1 MSNRPRSRSV
11 CQSCGYAST
20 MWMGRCPHCQSWGT
34 MVEEPVVVPR
44 LAAATAKPTGLA
56 ELRHEPDT
64 RLSTGSQELDRVL
77 GGGAVP
83 GSVVLIGGDPGIG
96 KSTLLLQVAGAMAS
110 QGRKVL
116 YISGE
121 ESTRQ
126 LAVRAARL
134 GSSEKVLVMA
144 ETSLEAIETVLQQ
157 QLPDLAI
164 IDSVQT
170 LFDSRLTSAAGT
182 VGQVRECAA
191 RLVQSAK
198 AHNIVAFLVGHVT
211 KSGDI
216 AGPRVLEHMV
226 DTVLYFEGDHH
237 HLYRLLRAVKNRY
250 GSTSELGV
258 FEMSGRGLMDVPNP
272 SQLLLA
278 ERPGGVPGSAVVA
291 TMEGTRALLVE
302 VQALVTPAAFG
313 TPRRTAAG
321 IDHNRLSLLLAVLE
335 RRAGLHLGSYD
346 AYVKVAG
353 GLRLDEPAADLG
365 IALALASSY
374 REASID
380 PGLVVAGEVGLTGE
394 IRRVNGLESRVRE
407 AGKLGFGKF
416 MLPASGKPAS
426 VVPDMSILGVDT
438 ISQALMEVTEN
449 QLRRG

>member
-1 MSNRPRSRSV
+1 
-11 CQSCGYAST
+11 
-20 MWMGRCPHCQSWGT
+20 
-34 MVEEPVVVPR
+34 MVEEPVVGPGPTI
-44 LAAATAKPTGLA
+44 AAAKPTGLG

-83 GSVVLIGGDPGIG
+83 GSAVLIGGDPGIG

-126 LAVRAARL
+126 LAVRAARI

-144 ETSLEAIETVLQQ
+144 ETALEAIEAVLQQ
-157 QLPDLAI
+157 QRPDLAI

-198 AHNIVAFLVGHVT
+198 TLGIVVFLVGHVT
-211 KSGDI
+211 KSGDL

-237 HLYRLLRAVKNRY
+237 HLYRLLRAVKNRF

-258 FEMSGRGLMDVPNP
+258 FEMTGRGLVDVPNP
-272 SQLLLA
+272 SQMLLA
-278 ERPGGVPGSAVVA
+278 ERPGGAPGSAVVA

-302 VQALVTPAAFG
+302 VQALVTPAAYG

-335 RRAGLHLGSYD
+335 RRAGLHLGGYD
-346 AYVKVAG
+346 AYVKVAA

-374 REASID
+374 REACID

-394 IRRVNGLESRVRE
+394 IRRVNGLESRVKE
-407 AGKLGFGKF
+407 AAKLGFRKF
-416 MLPASGKPAS
+416 LLPASGKTAFA
-426 VVPDMSILGVDT
+426 VPNMSMLGVET
-438 ISQALMEVTEN
+438 ISQALMEVT
-449 QLRRG
+449 

>member
-1 MSNRPRSRSV
+1 M
-11 CQSCGYAST
+11 
-20 MWMGRCPHCQSWGT
+20 
-34 MVEEPVVVPR
+34 
-44 LAAATAKPTGLA
+44 AAAKPTGLG

-83 GSVVLIGGDPGIG
+83 GSAVLIGGDPGIG

-126 LAVRAARL
+126 LAVRAARI

-144 ETSLEAIETVLQQ
+144 ETALEAIEAVLQQ
-157 QLPDLAI
+157 QRPDLAI

-198 AHNIVAFLVGHVT
+198 TLGIVVFLVGHVT
-211 KSGDI
+211 KSGDL

-237 HLYRLLRAVKNRY
+237 HLYRLLRAVKNRF

-258 FEMSGRGLMDVPNP
+258 FEMTGRGLVDVPNP
-272 SQLLLA
+272 SQMLLA
-278 ERPGGVPGSAVVA
+278 ERPGGAPGSAVVA

-302 VQALVTPAAFG
+302 VQALVTPAAYG

-335 RRAGLHLGSYD
+335 RRAGLHLGGYD
-346 AYVKVAG
+346 AYVKVAA

-374 REASID
+374 REACID

-394 IRRVNGLESRVRE
+394 IRRVNGLESRVKE
-407 AGKLGFGKF
+407 AAKLGFRKF
-416 MLPASGKPAS
+416 LLPASGKTAFA
-426 VVPDMSILGVDT
+426 VPNMSMLGVET
-438 ISQALMEVTEN
+438 ISQALMEVT
-449 QLRRG
+449 